1 MQPAARL
8 SAAIEILD
16 DILDGSAA
24 EKALTNWAR
33 HSRFAGSKDRAA
45 VRDYVFSA
53 LRNKRSYAELGGAQ
67 TGRGIVLGLLRSQGI
82 APGYQSHRQDD
93 AEAATGCD

>member
-1 MQPAARL
+1 MTPAARL

-16 DILDGSAA
+16 AILDDIAA

-45 VRDYVFSA
+45 VRDHVYSS
-53 LRNKRSYAELGGAQ
+53 LRNKRSFACLGGAE
-67 TGRGIVLGLLRSQGI
+67 TGRGIVLRHVARRGHPAR
-82 APGYQSHRQDD
+82 
-93 AEAATGCD
+93 